1 MNFTALYRL
10 YRNCIVSSP
19 FVHIICAKWLPYFQ
33 MQQDNETTCSW
44 QPIGIQHS
52 ISFSITSI
60 HDYGYCNPVTRHN
73 WTKCCTVITWGR
85 HTDRVWHSNSVNCQ
99 HTRTFYLHQLT
110 TMSVRW
116 RKLYGLC
123 FCRRTIAFLCKE
135 LGAIRNGWLKG
146 KGKGRPY
153 SIAER
158 RVPELIPVLGSQPV
172 GDVSHKPNS
181 RLPLLSARPAVTL
194 AIIKRAATNF
204 TAWWT
209 EAQWVWTVCLRL
221 LLDSVAAA
229 IWTRALLRL
238 SPAR

>member
-1 MNFTALYRL
+1 
-10 YRNCIVSSP
+10 
-19 FVHIICAKWLPYFQ
+19 

-60 HDYGYCNPVTRHN
+60 HDYGYCNPVTLHN

-110 TMSVRW
+110 TMNVRW

-123 FCRRTIAFLCKE
+123 FCRRTIAFLRKE

-146 KGKGRPY
+146 KGKGRPSVGFRSWSRFLAVSLQATWVINPTVGCHY
-153 SIAER
+153 FPPGPQLPSQSLRGLLPIS
-158 RVPELIPVLGSQPV
+158 LLGEQRHN
-172 GDVSHKPNS
+172 GCEQF
-181 RLPLLSARPAVTL
+181 A
-194 AIIKRAATNF
+194 
-204 TAWWT
+204 
-209 EAQWVWTVCLRL
+209 
-221 LLDSVAAA
+221 
-229 IWTRALLRL
+229 
-238 SPAR
+238 